1 MYIGNSPL
9 TLDAK
14 GRMMIP
20 AKHRDALMAECG
32 GQLYI
37 TRSPEGCLLLLPLP
51 VWEQMAAQI
60 ITWPMS
66 MSVWRGIYFS
76 NAEPITWDSAGRI
89 LIPPALRT
97 KAKLEKDVELLG
109 NGSHFRIWNAQVNE
123 QIEEAA
129 MAGEWPETIQ
139 NFTF

>member
-1 MYIGNSPL
+1 MFLGNSPL

-20 AKHRDALMAECG
+20 TKHRDALMAECE

-51 VWEQMAAQI
+51 VWEKMAAQI
-60 ITWPMS
+60 ATWPNS
-66 MSVWRGIYFS
+66 MSVWRRIYFS
-76 NAEPITWDSAGRI
+76 NAEAVTWDSAGRI
-89 LIPPALRT
+89 LIPPALRA

-109 NGSHFRIWNAQVNE
+109 NASHFEIWNAQLSE
-123 QIEEAA
+123 QIEEAGL
-129 MAGEWPETIQ
+129 AGEKPELIQ